1 MRTKPPVWAE
11 SLLRLF
17 LRPDIF
23 AGVSGDLVE
32 QYRDSI
38 LPARGLVRADRWYLR
53 QVLGFVLRKTLPWA
67 ALFAGAFLA
76 RGAFDVLRPT
86 TDFLTR
92 SQVSTAIAVALLLAS
107 GFSNAWRSGSFFAGA
122 AAGFATTATACV
134 LSIAGNAV
142 LLALWHDPRVM
153 KAVAAS
159 GGLDEAF
166 TLPAMLIL
174 PGIALAG
181 VGGLVGA
188 GTKRFSRSA

>member
-11 SLLRLF
+11 SLLGLF

-23 AGVSGDLVE
+23 ASVSGDLLE
-32 QYRDSI
+32 QYRDSV
-38 LPARGLVRADRWYLR
+38 LPARGLVHADRWYLT
-53 QVLGFVLRKTLPWA
+53 QVLGFVLRKTSPWA

-76 RGAFDVLRPT
+76 RGAFDVLRPA
-86 TDFLTR
+86 TDFHTR
-92 SQVSTAIAVALLLAS
+92 SQVSTAIAVALLLVS
-107 GFSNAWRSGSFFAGA
+107 GFSIAWRSGSFFAGA
-122 AAGFATTATACV
+122 AAGFAMTASACV

-153 KAVAAS
+153 TAVAAS

-181 VGGLVGA
+181 IGGLVGA